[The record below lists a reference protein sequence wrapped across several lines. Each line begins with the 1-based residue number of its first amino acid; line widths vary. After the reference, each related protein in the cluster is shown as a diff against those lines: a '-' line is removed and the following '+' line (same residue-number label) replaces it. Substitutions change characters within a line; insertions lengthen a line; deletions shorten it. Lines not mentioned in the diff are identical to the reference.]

1 MSAAQSQ
8 SQSWEQLRAQWSPAW
23 KALAKRGQQD
33 HLAAIQR
40 DPTRY
45 APTVAS
51 CVDALSAARA
61 SLIQARAKGLEP
73 ARLNELE
80 RRWLDLAAGIY
91 AEATPAPAPPSFGL
105 APVIVV
111 GGIAFTAVAL
121 SWAAVAWQYIA
132 NLRDQTAFAVKELE
146 VRDAA
151 SRDGRALQPATAPAQ
166 PPVPP
171 PGDPWTLDAR
181 GLLGLGAL
189 AGLAFFIFRGA
200 SDALPRPR
208 SNP

>member
-1 MSAAQSQ
+1 MVI
-8 SQSWEQLRAQWSPAW
+8 
-23 KALAKRGQQD
+23 AKRGQQE
-33 HLAAIQR
+33 HLTAIQR

-105 APVIVV
+105 APVVV
-111 GGIAFTAVAL
+111 IGGVAFTAVAL
-121 SWAAVAWQYIA
+121 AWAAVAWQYIA
-132 NLRDQTAFAVKELE
+132 NLRDQTDLAVKELAA
-146 VRDAA
+146 RDAA
-151 SRDGRALQPATAPAQ
+151 SREGRSLQPATVT
-166 PPVPP
+166 PPKP
-171 PGDPWTLDAR
+171 PGEWSIDAR
-181 GLLGLGAL
+181 GLLGMGAL
-189 AGLAFFIFRGA
+189 AGLAWFIVRSA
-200 SDALPRPR
+200 TNPAPSSR

>member
-1 MSAAQSQ
+1 M
-8 SQSWEQLRAQWSPAW
+8 
-23 KALAKRGQQD
+23 
-33 HLAAIQR
+33 
-40 DPTRY
+40 
-45 APTVAS
+45 
-51 CVDALSAARA
+51 
-61 SLIQARAKGLEP
+61 
-73 ARLNELE
+73 
-80 RRWLDLAAGIY
+80 
-91 AEATPAPAPPSFGL
+91 
-105 APVIVV
+105 IVV
-111 GGIAFTAVAL
+111 GGVAFTAVAL